1 VRLDALEGRT
11 VLFAYPRTGTP
22 GEAPPGGE
30 ERWDAIPG
38 ARGCTPQACAIRDDM
53 PAFAARGVRVLG
65 VSTQTPAEQR
75 EAVERLG
82 LPYALLSDAD
92 GGLERALD
100 LPAFE
105 VDGLRM
111 LRRLTLL
118 LRDGVIEDA
127 IYPVFPPDDAAR
139 AALERLKGT

>member
-1 VRLDALEGRT
+1 
-11 VLFAYPRTGTP
+11 
-22 GEAPPGGE
+22 
-30 ERWDAIPG
+30 
-38 ARGCTPQACAIRDDM
+38 M

-75 EAVERLG
+75 EAAERLG

-92 GGLERALD
+92 GALERALD

-139 AALERLKGT
+139 AALERLRGT